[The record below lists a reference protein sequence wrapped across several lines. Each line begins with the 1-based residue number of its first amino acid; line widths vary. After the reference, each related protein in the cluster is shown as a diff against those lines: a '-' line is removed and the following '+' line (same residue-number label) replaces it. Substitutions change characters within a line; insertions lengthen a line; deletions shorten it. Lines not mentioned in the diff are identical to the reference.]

1 MYVHISI
8 YTYIHTYIHIW
19 IYLHGCTYNIYFFWF
34 WMALNG
40 GTSHCY
46 MTVACTSLQGH
57 GKGTVHS
64 EAGTIRPCTSA
75 GQTSSDNF
83 GCCGQFR
90 PKTTDGPCLEK
101 ILKKLAKID
110 SWASQRHRRPK
121 PERRACSTIHL
132 NHQIQRAP
140 HSVSERS
147 SITTVVVHT

>member
-1 MYVHISI
+1 MVYCLTLSFH
-8 YTYIHTYIHIW
+8 
-19 IYLHGCTYNIYFFWF
+19 
-34 WMALNG
+34 
-40 GTSHCY
+40 
-46 MTVACTSLQGH
+46 
-57 GKGTVHS
+57 
-64 EAGTIRPCTSA
+64 
-75 GQTSSDNF
+75 TSSSYQPRRPKTNPPPQRTLPAHSFFFLFLFAVRIVSGLRPTVRPSLRCQALACLESDF
-83 GCCGQFR
+83 LIMTCWRTLCGCCGQFR
-90 PKTTDGPCLEK
+90 PKTTDVPCLEK